1 MASMFNVIKGVAAA
15 AACILLSSATVLAGD
30 AANPFGAFAGTWT
43 GDGTIVMAS
52 GSNEHIRC
60 RASYSVPPAGTSV
73 NQGLRCASDSFTF
86 DVRSNV
92 IATGD
97 GALTGSWSESTRQ
110 VSGQLTG
117 RMSPNRIDT
126 SVETLGFSADLSVA
140 THGSHQS
147 VVLQPHDSDVRAVR
161 IELRR
166 I

>member
-1 MASMFNVIKGVAAA
+1 MASMSHLTKIIAATLG
-15 AACILLSSATVLAGD
+15 CVVVSSAVVRAGET
-30 AANPFGAFAGTWT
+30 AGPFEAFAGTWA
-43 GDGTIVMAS
+43 GDGTIVMSS

-60 RASYSVPPAGTSV
+60 RASYSVTPAGTSV
-73 NQGLRCASDSFTF
+73 NQGLRCASDSYTF

-92 IATGD
+92 IAAGG

-117 RMSPNRIDT
+117 RMSANRIDT
-126 SVETLGFSADLSVA
+126 SVEALGFSADLSVA
-140 THGSHQS
+140 AHGSRQS

-166 I
+166 T